1 MGPMEVQASLLR
13 IVLTRPINVL
23 TLLLL
28 DALIWLQRSDIVDF
42 HNRIQDIPPQFI
54 YDVYDFVVVGGGSSG
69 AVMAAR
75 LSEVCDWN
83 VLLLEAGPDESYLSD
98 IPYLFPALQRS
109 RMDWKYRT
117 VPNSHY
123 CQGMENHQCAW
134 PRGKVIGGSS
144 TLNAMMYIRGNPEDY
159 DEWERLGNTGWSW
172 QDVLPYF
179 VKMENTRDPKIAD
192 QPWHGKNGPMTIDLF
207 KNRSKLT
214 PFFYEAAKQL
224 GHEIADEMNG
234 PSQKVFGPLHGTI
247 RNGLRCSTAKAYLR
261 PIANRKNLHIS
272 LNTLVE
278 KILIDPEDKRAYG
291 VKFSKD
297 NRQHY
302 VMAMKEVILSAGA
315 INSPHLLMLSGIG
328 AKEELEAV
336 GIDVIQDLPGVGK
349 NLQDHVASGGVT
361 YLINKSKNTS
371 YLSAKMTDAMSTT
384 ELKNFIFNNSGI
396 LLQMPFCEV
405 MGFINTK
412 YQPQDSNRPDVQLFM
427 ASQSEVSDG
436 GVFGAYGSAIS
447 HKYYAQNYERWIYH
461 DSFFFLPL
469 LMRPQSR
476 GYLSLSSKNP
486 YDKIKIHPKYF
497 SVRRDMDI
505 LIEGLKYCL
514 KLAQTPA
521 LQQLN
526 ITFIYDAIPEA
537 TCAQEKGDSFYE
549 CLIRH
554 FSQTIYHPVG
564 TTAMGPKT
572 DPMAVVD
579 ARLRVHGIEGLR
591 VVDAGIMPTIV
602 TGNTNGPSIMI
613 AEKTADMVKAEF
625 LPILLERTITKECNT
640 YNYLYN

>member
-117 VPNSHY
+117 
-123 CQGMENHQCAW
+123 
-134 PRGKVIGGSS
+134 
-144 TLNAMMYIRGNPEDY
+144 
-159 DEWERLGNTGWSW
+159 
-172 QDVLPYF
+172 
-179 VKMENTRDPKIAD
+179 
-192 QPWHGKNGPMTIDLF
+192 
-207 KNRSKLT
+207 
-214 PFFYEAAKQL
+214 
-224 GHEIADEMNG
+224 
-234 PSQKVFGPLHGTI
+234 
-247 RNGLRCSTAKAYLR
+247 
-261 PIANRKNLHIS
+261 
-272 LNTLVE
+272 
-278 KILIDPEDKRAYG
+278 
-291 VKFSKD
+291 
-297 NRQHY
+297 
-302 VMAMKEVILSAGA
+302 
-315 INSPHLLMLSGIG
+315 
-328 AKEELEAV
+328 
-336 GIDVIQDLPGVGK
+336 
-349 NLQDHVASGGVT
+349 
-361 YLINKSKNTS
+361 
-371 YLSAKMTDAMSTT
+371 
-384 ELKNFIFNNSGI
+384 
-396 LLQMPFCEV
+396 
-405 MGFINTK
+405 
-412 YQPQDSNRPDVQLFM
+412 
-427 ASQSEVSDG
+427 
-436 GVFGAYGSAIS
+436 
-447 HKYYAQNYERWIYH
+447 
-461 DSFFFLPL
+461 
-469 LMRPQSR
+469 
-476 GYLSLSSKNP
+476 
-486 YDKIKIHPKYF
+486 
-497 SVRRDMDI
+497 
-505 LIEGLKYCL
+505 IEGLKYCL